1 MEMHLITKIRRIF
14 TVLYRHVVGN
24 QVFDE
29 SFGHFLVGESQPI
42 DVEFFV
48 IFLYREVTTLV
59 NHGNGIILER
69 LHVCQC
75 LCSHSF
81 TRKVGQTEVVVFQ
94 QFHKVGGG
102 AGLEPVAAELQGTEG
117 IQQARRG
124 YTDWFRSGGSGSR
137 RTVLSVAGRL
147 HRR

>member
-1 MEMHLITKIRRIF
+1 MRYYLLQ
-14 TVLYRHVVGN
+14 TVGHIVGN

-42 DVEFFV
+42 DVEFFI
-48 IFLYREVTTLV
+48 IFLYREVAALV

-81 TRKVGQTEVVVFQ
+81 TRKVGQTKVVVFQ
-94 QFHKVGGG
+94 QFHKYPS
-102 AGLEPVAAELQGTEG
+102 LIRLSKLCIP
-117 IQQARRG
+117 IG
-124 YTDWFRSGGSGSR
+124 YFI
-137 RTVLSVAGRL
+137 RL
-147 HRR
+147 NFV